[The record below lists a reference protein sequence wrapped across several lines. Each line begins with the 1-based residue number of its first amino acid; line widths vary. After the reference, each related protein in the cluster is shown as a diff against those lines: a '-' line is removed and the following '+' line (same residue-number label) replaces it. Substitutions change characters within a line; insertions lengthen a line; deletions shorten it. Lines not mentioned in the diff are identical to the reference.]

1 MITLRAKEYL
11 QEIPKLNKLIK
22 NKRIEKEQLLSIAY
36 GITSHSEGERV
47 QSSGN
52 PQKMANAV
60 ETLVD
65 YDREIDALAKRKKE
79 IISDIEQLN
88 SVEYDILHKIYVQ
101 GKNLYDVADLYD
113 KSYSWVT
120 TVHGRAL
127 KKVQDK
133 LDSREK
139 EEDGQQI
146 RCLQT

>member
-1 MITLRAKEYL
+1 MIPLRAKEYL
-11 QEIPKLNKLIK
+11 QKIPKLNKLIK

-65 YDREIDALAKRKKE
+65 YDREIDALAKEKKA
-79 IISDIEQLN
+79 IISIIEQLN
-88 SVEYDILHKIYVQ
+88 PVEYDVLHAIYVQ
-101 GKNLYDVADLYD
+101 GKDFCDVADMYN
-113 KSYSWVT
+113 KSYSWT
-120 TVHGRAL
+120 TTAHGRAL

-139 EEDGQQI
+139 EEDGYKI
-146 RCLQT
+146 